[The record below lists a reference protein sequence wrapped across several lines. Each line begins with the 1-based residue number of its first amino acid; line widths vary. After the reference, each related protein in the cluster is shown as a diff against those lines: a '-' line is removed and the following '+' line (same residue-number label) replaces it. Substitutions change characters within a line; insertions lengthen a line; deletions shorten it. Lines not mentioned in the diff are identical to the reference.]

1 MHVLW
6 SKVIEITLL
15 FKTIILINQK
25 CIYELELW
33 RVKRYQKYC
42 HFLQVVLEILE
53 LYILRPFLIIIISIT
68 KIITWTRHMCHFFWT
83 LFYDISVYKEPRDV
97 TLTIV
102 HYWCSSGQLA
112 KVRYSKCKFSE
123 TNFILPSFL
132 NKKSKFSKF
141 EKEKKENTK
150 EKCI

>member
-1 MHVLW
+1 MYV
-6 SKVIEITLL
+6 
-15 FKTIILINQK
+15 
-25 CIYELELW
+25 
-33 RVKRYQKYC
+33 
-42 HFLQVVLEILE
+42 
-53 LYILRPFLIIIISIT
+53 LRPFLIIIISIT

-123 TNFILPSFL
+123 TNFILPSIL

-141 EKEKKENTK
+141 EKEKKKKIQKKNVYKSQFKKLYIQKIYISKKIKSFFWHSFYFIYIYIFLNTWFFK
-150 EKCI
+150 I